1 MGIIKP
7 DMSDGKFVLYTRKMI
22 KNHMLGRKQIQVEMI
37 HPDSANISKV
47 AIKDELS
54 SMFKTKAENCTIFG
68 LKSKFGG
75 GRSSG
80 FAFIYDDL
88 DAKKKFDSKC
98 ALLRD
103 KLLEKPK
110 KTRKQK
116 KEIKGRVKR
125 VWGTKKTAAA
135 AAGPSKKKKR

>member
-1 MGIIKP
+1 
-7 DMSDGKFVLYTRKMI
+7 MSEKFVLYTRKMI
-22 KNHMLGRKQIQVEMI
+22 KNPLLGRKQVQVEMI
-37 HPDSANISKV
+37 HPDSANISKA
-47 AIKDELS
+47 AIKDKLS
-54 SMFKTKAENCTIFG
+54 SIFKCKAECCTVFG

-75 GRSSG
+75 GRSTG

-98 ALLRD
+98 SLLRD
-103 KLLEKPK
+103 KLAEKGK

-135 AAGPSKKKKR
+135 SAGPSKKKKR